1 MRSAGVAAAVLL
13 GLLGPAYAADAP
25 NIIGLWTAVA
35 HAGSNLSIA
44 PMDDMRLRVDTPHF
58 SNRPGT
64 EAWNVRIDTQSD
76 RAFGGAVVSKGGK
89 EQVLLG
95 TFRSDGKRVV
105 YATDFSSGD
114 GEVSADSMELCWIDS
129 VPNYIATACTTYE
142 RAKPAPAVAP
152 SAPAGK

>member
-13 GLLGPAYAADAP
+13 VLLGPAYAADAP
-25 NIIGLWTAVA
+25 NIVGLWTPVE

-64 EAWNVRIDTQSD
+64 EAWSVRIDTQSG

-114 GEVSADSMELCWIDS
+114 GEVSADSMELCWVDS

-142 RAKPAPAVAP
+142 RAKPAPA
-152 SAPAGK
+152 APAGK

>member
-1 MRSAGVAAAVLL
+1 MRSAGVAVAVVL

-25 NIIGLWTAVA
+25 NIVGLWTPVA

-129 VPNYIATACTTYE
+129 VPNYIATACTSYE
-142 RAKPAPAVAP
+142 RAKPA
-152 SAPAGK
+152 APATPASK

>member
-1 MRSAGVAAAVLL
+1 MRRAGVATVMML
-13 GLLGPAYAADAP
+13 GLLGPAHAADVP
-25 NIIGLWTAVA
+25 NIVGLWTPVE
-35 HAGSNLSIA
+35 HAGSNLSIT

-58 SNRPGT
+58 ANRPGT
-64 EAWNVRIDTQSD
+64 EAWSVRIDTQND

-114 GEVSADSMELCWIDS
+114 GEVNADSMELCWIDS
-129 VPNYIATACTTYE
+129 IPNYIATACTTYV
-142 RAKPAPAVAP
+142 RAKPAQTT
-152 SAPAGK
+152 APAGK